1 MGFESFKTQEIKK
14 ENEIVLTKDG
24 AVSVESGTS
33 SKFLIDEIDNVEL
46 KTKYGILRSHSG
58 DLMNLKDGKLLSND
72 EAWKLISEISQLEK

>member
-1 MGFESFKTQEIKK
+1 M
-14 ENEIVLTKDG
+14 
-24 AVSVESGTS
+24 
-33 SKFLIDEIDNVEL
+33 IDEIDNVEL